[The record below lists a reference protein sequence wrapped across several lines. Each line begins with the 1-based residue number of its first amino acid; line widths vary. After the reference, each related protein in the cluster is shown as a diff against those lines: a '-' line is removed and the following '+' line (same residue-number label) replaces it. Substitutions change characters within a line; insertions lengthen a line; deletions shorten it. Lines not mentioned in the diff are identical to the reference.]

1 MNKLKDKLLKELNRF
16 LTRIVKLLDP
26 EKTPE
31 PITPQEPIQEPTI
44 PQEPQ
49 VNPPTQE
56 ETPIIPQK
64 PQVKVLSF
72 GSPNCSNAQED
83 PNTQIK
89 DLKWSKNGLSYKW
102 AKGNLRNW
110 GILKDHDAGALAITG
125 HEVKE
130 GEYRCGKFDWIST
143 DRLTRGFENIHGRYN
158 GFDPEA
164 YFGSKKHAFFIMT
177 SDGKK
182 RTNILV
188 V

>member
-31 PITPQEPIQEPTI
+31 STT
-44 PQEPQ
+44 QEPQ
-49 VNPPTQE
+49 VNPPPQE
-56 ETPIIPQK
+56 EQPMPQPQK
-64 PQVKVLSF
+64 PQVKVISF

-130 GEYRCGKFDWIST
+130 GEEYRCSKFDWIST

-164 YFGSKKHAFFIMT
+164 YFGAKKHAFFIMT